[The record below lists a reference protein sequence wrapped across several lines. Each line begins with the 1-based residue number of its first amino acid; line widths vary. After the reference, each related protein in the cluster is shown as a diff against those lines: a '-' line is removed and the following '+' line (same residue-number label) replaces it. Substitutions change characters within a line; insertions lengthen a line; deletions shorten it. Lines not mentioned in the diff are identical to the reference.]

1 VDAIAQNLITLGGLF
16 LLGLLTD
23 LIGRH
28 TPLPRVTLLIL
39 LGVAIGPSALAL
51 LPQGS
56 ESWFP
61 LVANMALV
69 MVGFL
74 LGGSLA
80 RSAREHGREIV
91 TISLWKMTGAFVA
104 VAGGLLLVG
113 VRWELAALLGA
124 IATATAPAAIADVVH
139 ELRATGR
146 FADTL
151 LGVVALDDAW
161 GLILFSLCLAALE
174 SINGQSGLGPLV
186 FGVREVGGAVVLGAA
201 VGAPMAFLTGRVE
214 RGEPT
219 LVEALGGV
227 FLCGGLAM
235 WLEVSFLLA
244 AMVQGAVVAALARHH
259 RRPFDAIEGIEWPF
273 MIVFFVLAGASLHVA
288 SLATLGPLVLIYF
301 LLRSSGTVIGTRLG
315 ARISG
320 AGSAFGSWLGL
331 ALLPQAGVATGMA
344 LIASQRFPELAG
356 EILTVVLAATA
367 LFELVGPILAR
378 YALRHAGEGS

>member
-1 VDAIAQNLITLGGLF
+1 VDAVAQNLITLGVLF

-23 LIGRH
+23 LVGRR

-51 LPQGS
+51 LPQRS
-56 ESWFP
+56 VAWFP

-91 TISLWKMTGAFVA
+91 TISIWKMLGAFVA
-104 VAGGLLLVG
+104 VVLGLLLAG
-113 VRWELAALLGA
+113 VRWELAVLLGA
-124 IATATAPAAIADVVH
+124 IATATAPAATADVVH

-146 FADTL
+146 FAETL
-151 LGVVALDDAW
+151 LGIVALDDVW
-161 GLILFSLCLAALE
+161 GLILFSLCLAAVE
-174 SINGQSGLGPLV
+174 SVNGQSGLDALV
-186 FGVREVGGAVVLGAA
+186 FGAREVGGAVLLGTV
-201 VGAPMAFLTGRVE
+201 VGVPMALLTGRVE

-235 WLEVSFLLA
+235 WLDVSFLLA

-273 MIVFFVLAGASLHVA
+273 MILFFVLAGASLHVA
-288 SLATLGPLVLIYF
+288 SLASLGPLVLVYF
-301 LLRSSGTVIGTRLG
+301 LLRSGGTVVGTGLG
-315 ARISG
+315 ARVSG
-320 AGSAFGSWLGL
+320 GGNALGRWLGL
-331 ALLPQAGVATGMA
+331 ALLPQAGVALGMA
-344 LIASQRFPELAG
+344 LIAAQRFPELSE
-356 EILTVVLAATA
+356 EILPVVIAATA
-367 LFELVGPILAR
+367 LFELIGPVLAR
-378 YALRHAGEGS
+378 YALRRASQET

>member
-1 VDAIAQNLITLGGLF
+1 VDAVAQNLITLGGLF

-39 LGVAIGPSALAL
+39 LGLAIGPSALAL
-51 LPQGS
+51 LPPRS
-56 ESWFP
+56 VAWFP

-74 LGGSLA
+74 LGGGLV

-91 TISLWKMTGAFVA
+91 TISIFKVLGAFATVA
-104 VAGGLLLVG
+104 IGLLLADVG
-113 VRWELAALLGA
+113 WELALLLAA
-124 IATATAPAAIADVVH
+124 IAPATAPAATADVVH
-139 ELRATGR
+139 ELRASGR

-151 LGVVALDDAW
+151 LGVVALDDVW
-161 GLILFSLCLAALE
+161 GLILFSLGLAVVEAM
-174 SINGQSGLGPLV
+174 NGQSGLESLV
-186 FGVREVGGAVVLGAA
+186 FGVREVGGAVVLGTAI
-201 VGAPMAFLTGRVE
+201 GIPMALLTGRVE

-244 AMVQGAVVAALARHH
+244 AMVQGAVVAALAQHH

-273 MIVFFVLAGASLHVA
+273 MILFFVLAGASLQVS
-288 SLATLGPLVLIYF
+288 SLAALGPLVLVYA
-301 LLRSSGTVIGTRLG
+301 LLRSGGIGAGTRLG
-315 ARISG
+315 ARVGG
-320 AGSAFGSWLGL
+320 AGDAVGRWLGL
-331 ALLPQAGVATGMA
+331 ALLPQAGVALGMA
-344 LIASQRFPELAG
+344 LIAAQRFPQLAG
-356 EILTVVLAATA
+356 EVLPVVIAATA
-367 LFELVGPILAR
+367 LFELIGPVLAR
-378 YALRHAGEGS
+378 YALRRAGEAI